1 MPVHSWIRLLKPA
14 RRLRPLLHVALF
26 ILAIA
31 AGVALLKPPGVPTGS
46 IESVYGVLLLAMLFS
61 LVNLLGI
68 WAALGTARWAVR
80 MFELLIGLAVVEA
93 IMLALWQ
100 HEATAILALVLELA
114 LVGLL
119 SLARWRGLQF
129 CLEAAPAGSAAVQA
143 SGRAQFSLG
152 DLALWTVG
160 FAAVFGVAH
169 HMQVDVVW
177 LRSELFAL
185 FAFVSGFCFLVVCT
199 LWAVFGATRWP
210 VRVVTLVLTVGAVGE
225 WIWRSEGGAPAQFR
239 PWIYACMGL
248 QALIMAGVLL
258 ILRWH
263 GYRLERKPASGSPD
277 TCLHQ

>member
-1 MPVHSWIRLLKPA
+1 MKLA
-14 RRLRPLLHVALF
+14 RRLRPALHVALF

-31 AGVALLKPPGVPTGS
+31 VVIAILRPPGVPPGS
-46 IESVYGVLLLAMLFS
+46 VESMHGALLLAWLFS
-61 LVNLLGI
+61 LVNLLGM
-68 WAALGTARWAVR
+68 WVALGTARWALR
-80 MFELLIGLAVVEA
+80 MFELLIGLAALEA
-93 IMLALWQ
+93 IMLALWP
-100 HEATAILALVLELA
+100 HVATAILALVLELA

-119 SLARWRGLQF
+119 SLARWQGLQF
-129 CLEAAPAGSAAVQA
+129 CLKSATAGSGVGQV

-152 DLALWTVG
+152 DLALWILG

-185 FAFVSGFCFLVVCT
+185 FAFVSGFCLLDVCT

-258 ILRWH
+258 ILRRH